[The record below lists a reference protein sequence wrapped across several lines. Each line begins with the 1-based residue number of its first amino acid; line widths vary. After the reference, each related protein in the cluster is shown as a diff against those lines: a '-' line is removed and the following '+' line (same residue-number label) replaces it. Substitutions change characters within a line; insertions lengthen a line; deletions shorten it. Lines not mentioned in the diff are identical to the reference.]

1 MEKVR
6 SLCPVGAMLLQPV
19 LAVQVC
25 LSLWLSKLIAPINS
39 PLLHSY
45 RVHL

>member
-6 SLCPVGAMLLQPV
+6 SSYPVGVMYLLPV

-25 LSLWLSKLIAPINS
+25 LSLQLSKPIPLITC
-39 PLLHSY
+39 PLTHSY
-45 RVHL
+45 